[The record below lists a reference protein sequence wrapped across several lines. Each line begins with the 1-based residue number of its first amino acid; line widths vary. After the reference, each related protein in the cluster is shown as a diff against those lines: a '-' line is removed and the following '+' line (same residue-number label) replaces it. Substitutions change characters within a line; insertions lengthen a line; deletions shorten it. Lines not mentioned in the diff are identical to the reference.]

1 MRKTKD
7 EYNESDWKRISINAK
22 AINILHCALDI
33 NEYNCISDCELAKEI
48 QDKLKVIYKGTNQVK
63 DSKANLL
70 VHDYELFEMKPG
82 ETIEKMSTR
91 FTNLVNLFKALQKY
105 FEEEE
110 LLKKTLRSLPK
121 YWETKATVIFDIRE
135 FSSYKNDELL
145 DLSLHMR

>member
-1 MRKTKD
+1 
-7 EYNESDWKRISINAK
+7 
-22 AINILHCALDI
+22 
-33 NEYNCISDCELAKEI
+33 
-48 QDKLKVIYKGTNQVK
+48 
-63 DSKANLL
+63 
-70 VHDYELFEMKPG
+70 MKPG